1 MSIFSPNP
9 TPASANS
16 VQSSQIAAL
25 TAKYQKQIEELK
37 AEIKDLERKIIHKG
51 VREDAGYLLADKA
64 KEYAARVEKRNRWL
78 EERNAELENPKGSHY
93 ASLSWPGRIIM
104 CIRKLKRPLRFQEI
118 MQELQILE
126 RLHKTENWLTEK
138 TISVNLSNMAKD
150 GRLHS
155 EKVRGTRGNFY
166 ALVEWIAEDGKLP
179 EKMRRKMW

>member
-9 TPASANS
+9 TPASAS
-16 VQSSQIAAL
+16 SAQPSQIVAL

-78 EERNAELENPKGSHY
+78 EERNGELENPKGSHY
-93 ASLSWPGRIIM
+93 ATQSWPERIKL

-118 MQELQILE
+118 MHELQIME

-138 TISVNLSNMAKD
+138 TISVNLSGMAKE
-150 GRLHS
+150 GRLYS
-155 EKVRGTRGNFY
+155 EKVRGTRGHFY
-166 ALVEWIAEDGKLP
+166 ALIDWLDEDGKLN
-179 EKMRRKMW
+179 EKMRRRMW